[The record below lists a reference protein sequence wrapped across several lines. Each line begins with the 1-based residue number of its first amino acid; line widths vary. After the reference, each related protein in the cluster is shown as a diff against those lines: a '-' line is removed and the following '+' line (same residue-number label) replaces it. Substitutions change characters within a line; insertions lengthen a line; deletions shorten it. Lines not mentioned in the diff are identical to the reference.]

1 VAVRRTNLDELE
13 LDYDETEDESGVAV
27 YSDSDKMGV
36 WPVPGGGADH
46 VLVRQSTRVD
56 YYDGET

>member
-13 LDYDETEDESGVAV
+13 LDYDETDPEGYRAEI
-27 YSDSDKMGV
+27 GV

-46 VLVRQSTRVD
+46 VLVRRSSRVD